1 MHPAIAAKLD
11 DIIRLCRAHGV
22 KRLEVFGSAARGDD
36 FDPATSDA
44 DFLVEFHDWARKPWM
59 GEFAEFETALSQVLG
74 RKVDLMSLGALDH
87 MRNRF
92 RKASIERDR
101 EPFYAG

>member
-1 MHPAIAAKLD
+1 MHPAISAKVN
-11 DIIRLCRAHGV
+11 DIIRLCEEHGV
-22 KRLEVFGSAARGDD
+22 KRLEIFGSAARGDD

-59 GEFAEFETALSQVLG
+59 GEFFEFESALSKALG
-74 RKVDLMSLGALDH
+74 RKVDLLSFGALEH

-92 RKASIERDR
+92 RRLSIEQDR
-101 EPFYAG
+101 ELFYAS